1 MATDGPG
8 FGIVGSGYMGRTYAA
23 CLTRMGTGG
32 RLVAITMGTRAEAL
46 AAEFGCDV
54 EPSLDSLLKRP
65 DVDAVILATPHSAH
79 LPETLAAA
87 SAGKHVYVEKPMALN
102 TAECDA
108 MIAAC
113 GKAGVK
119 LAVNKVLHFREAATA
134 AKRLIDEGA
143 IGDVRMITARYTYV
157 GSLHPDKPWTMERS
171 EGAPFLDWGA
181 HCCDLLRWYTESEPV
196 LAYAHYAGYLEPPYL
211 QTVMAEYSFR
221 SGAMAQVWLS
231 FELPAPGLLPAD
243 TYLIVGSTAMIELE
257 TFGQVKLGRGETWEV
272 VAEQPQFDFINDPM
286 SPKRLK
292 GFAAQVKDFA
302 DAIVEGRNP
311 VITGEM
317 GRAAVEMVEAAD
329 ISAGSGEAVP
339 LPLTGRA
346 QPAAV

>member
-1 MATDGPG
+1 MAELMAESPG
-8 FGIVGSGYMGRTYAA
+8 LGIVGSGYMGRTYAA

-32 RLVAITMGTRAEAL
+32 RLVAVTGGSRAGAL
-46 AAEFGCDV
+46 AEEFGCEV
-54 EPSLDSLLKRP
+54 EESLESLVRRK

-79 LPETLAAA
+79 LPQTTAAA
-87 SAGKHVYVEKPMALN
+87 AAGKHVYVEKPMALN

-113 GKAGVK
+113 KRARVK
-119 LAVNKVLHFREAATA
+119 LAVNKVLHFREAASA
-134 AKRLIDEGA
+134 AKKLIDDGA
-143 IGDVRMITARYTYV
+143 IGDVLMITARYTYV

-181 HCCDLLRWYTESEPV
+181 HCCDLLRWYTRSEPV
-196 LAYAHYAGYLEPPYL
+196 LAYARYAGYLEPPYL
-211 QTVMAEYSFR
+211 QTVMAEFAFK

-243 TYLIVGSTAMIELE
+243 TYLVVGSAGMIELE
-257 TFGQVKLGRGETWEV
+257 TFGKVRLGKGDSWEL

-292 GFAAQVKDFA
+292 GFAAQVKDFVEAIAA
-302 DAIVEGRNP
+302 DRDPI
-311 VITGEM
+311 ITGEM
-317 GRAAVEMVEAAD
+317 GRSAVEMVEAAD
-329 ISAGSGEAVP
+329 MSAASGEAVR
-339 LPLTGRA
+339 LPLR
-346 QPAAV
+346 

>member
-1 MATDGPG
+1 MSVGDPG

-23 CLTRMGTGG
+23 CLKRMDTGG
-32 RLVAITMGTRAEAL
+32 RLVAVTGGSRARSL
-46 AAEFGCDV
+46 ADEFGCGV
-54 EPSLDSLLKRP
+54 EASLESLLGRA

-87 SAGKHVYVEKPMALN
+87 AAGKHVYVEKPMALN
-102 TAECDA
+102 TAQCDS
-108 MIAAC
+108 MIQAC
-113 GKAGVK
+113 RNAGVK

-134 AKRLIDEGA
+134 AKKLIDEGA
-143 IGDVRMITARYTYV
+143 IGEVRMITARYTYV

-181 HCCDLLRWYTESEPV
+181 HCCDLLRWYTGSEPA
-196 LAYAHYAGYLEPPYL
+196 LAYAQYAGYLEPPYL

-231 FELPAPGLLPAD
+231 FELPAPGLVPAD
-243 TYLIVGSTAMIELE
+243 TYLIVGAKGMIELE
-257 TFGQVKLGRGETWEV
+257 TFGKVRLGLGESWDL
-272 VAEQPQFDFINDPM
+272 VAEQPAFDFINDPM

-292 GFAAQVKDFA
+292 GFAAQVKDFV
-302 DAIVEGRNP
+302 DAIHTDRDP
-311 VITGEM
+311 IITGEM

-329 ISAGSGEAVP
+329 ISATTGEAVQ
-339 LPLTGRA
+339 LPLSLRA
-346 QPAAV
+346 QPAIV

>member
-1 MATDGPG
+1 MAGAVPG

-23 CLTRMGTGG
+23 CLTRMDTGG
-32 RLVAITMGTRAEAL
+32 KLVAVTGGSRAAGL
-46 AAEFGCDV
+46 AKEFGCAV
-54 EPSLDSLLKRP
+54 EPTVESLLRRT
-65 DVDAVILATPHSAH
+65 DVNAVILATPHSAH

-87 SAGKHVYVEKPMALN
+87 AAHKHVYVEKPMALS

-113 GKAGVK
+113 HAAGVK
-119 LAVNKVLHFREAATA
+119 LAVNKVLHFREAALA

-143 IGDVRMITARYTYV
+143 IGEVRMITARYTYV

-181 HCCDLLRWYTESEPV
+181 HCCDLLRWYTRSEPV
-196 LAYAHYAGYLEPPYL
+196 LAYAQYAGYLEPPYL
-211 QTVMAEYSFR
+211 QSVMAEYSFR
-221 SGAMAQVWLS
+221 GGAMAQVWLS
-231 FELPAPGLLPAD
+231 FELPAPGLVPAD
-243 TYLIVGSTAMIELE
+243 TYLIVGSEAMIELE
-257 TFGQVKLGRGETWEV
+257 TFGKVKLGRGESWDV
-272 VAEQPQFDFINDPM
+272 VAEQPAFDFINDPM

-292 GFAAQVKDFA
+292 GFAAQVKDFV
-302 DAIVEGRNP
+302 DAIAGDRDP

-329 ISAGSGEAVP
+329 ISAASGDAVA
-339 LPLTGRA
+339 LPLSRRP
-346 QPAAV
+346 QPTAV